1 MKKLIIA
8 LAIVAAAVFGGTALS
23 QQSAEAA
30 PLRLCNSNSVIN
42 CGAYSQAELNQ
53 RVKGDVAA
61 LYKHYGVSTNISG
74 AKEGIV
80 HPNGTVTVAGK
91 VVATDVHSVGR
102 THIGDSK
109 AITVGGTRFYERP
122 ASSGVQ
128 IPFEAFVF
136 FNSDGTFKNAIMKA
150 CGNPAWGKPV
160 PKPQPKPSYK
170 CESLKVS
177 QKSRT
182 EFSFDA
188 KYSVKNATHK
198 QTVYVVKDAS
208 GKVVSRSTSKS
219 FKTDKAGTYTVTAEV
234 TFTAN
239 GKDYTVTNGCV
250 AKFTVKELP
259 PKEIQ
264 VCELKTKKIIT
275 IKETAFDSKKH
286 SKNLADCDVKQIEVC
301 DLTTKEII
309 TIDEDAFDESKH
321 SKNLG
326 DCAPAPTPELP
337 KTGFG
342 AALGLVA
349 GTSAIG
355 SGAFYAVTARR
366 LRKQR

>member
-1 MKKLIIA
+1 MKKFILG
-8 LAIVAAAVFGGTALS
+8 LAVFAATLLGGAALT
-23 QQSAEAA
+23 QPTTEAA

-42 CGAYSQAELNQ
+42 CGAYNQTELNQ

-74 AKEGIV
+74 AKEGVV
-80 HPNGTVTVAGK
+80 HPNGTVTVGGK
-91 VVATDVHSVGR
+91 VVATNVYSVGR
-102 THIGDSK
+102 TTMPNSR

-122 ASSGVQ
+122 ATSGVQ
-128 IPFEAFVF
+128 IPLEAFVF
-136 FNSDGTFKNAIMKA
+136 FDANGNFKNAIMKA

-160 PKPQPKPSYK
+160 KATYK

-182 EFSFDA
+182 EFNFDA
-188 KYSVKNATHK
+188 KYSATNATYK
-198 QTVYVVKDAS
+198 RTTYIVKDTS

-219 FKTDKAGTYTVTAEV
+219 FKTDKPGTYTVTAEV
-234 TFTAN
+234 TFTVN
-239 GKDYTVTNGCV
+239 GIEKTVSNGCV

-264 VCELKTKKIIT
+264 VCDLKTKEVIT

-286 SKNLADCDVKQIEVC
+286 SKDLADCVVKIEVC
-301 DLTTKEII
+301 DLTTKQIV
-309 TIDEDAFDESKH
+309 TINEDDFDESKH

-355 SGAFYAVTARR
+355 SGAYYAVTTRR